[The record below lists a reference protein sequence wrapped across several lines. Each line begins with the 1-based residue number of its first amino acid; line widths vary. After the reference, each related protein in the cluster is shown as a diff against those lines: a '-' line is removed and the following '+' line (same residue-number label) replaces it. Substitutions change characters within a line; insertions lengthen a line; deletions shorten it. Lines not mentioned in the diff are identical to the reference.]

1 MFKIFVGNL
10 NSTTTEEAVRRL
22 FSRHADVEDVALP
35 MDPET
40 GKPRGFAIV
49 MIRDEMRAKGAM
61 IALRGTRLDGRALVI
76 NQAYKKGKA
85 PPKRPRRSA
94 NRLLARGKTPRGGDR
109 PYGGG
114 GGGMGR
120 SGGPGAGG
128 AGGSQGGGPRPGGG
142 YSSRPNRGYGGGRP
156 DRPDRPR
163 RDFDD
168 RGNRGPSAPRGE

>member
-10 NSTTTEEAVRRL
+10 NPTTTEEAVRRL
-22 FSRHADVEDVALP
+22 FSRHAEVEDVALP
-35 MDPET
+35 LDSET

-94 NRLLARGKTPRGGDR
+94 NRLLARGKLPRGGDR

-114 GGGMGR
+114 IGRSTGGGA
-120 SGGPGAGG
+120 PGA
-128 AGGSQGGGPRPGGG
+128 SGGPRPGGG
-142 YSSRPNRGYGGGRP
+142 YSSRPNRGYGGGRS

>member
-10 NSTTTEEAVRRL
+10 NPTTTEEAVRRL
-22 FSRHADVEDVALP
+22 FSRHAEIEDVALP

-94 NRLLARGKTPRGGDR
+94 NRLLARGKLPRGGDR

-114 GGGMGR
+114 AGR
-120 SGGPGAGG
+120 QGAGG
-128 AGGSQGGGPRPGGG
+128 SGSSGGSQGGGPRPGGG
-142 YSSRPNRGYGGGRP
+142 YSSRPNRGYGG
-156 DRPDRPR
+156 RPDRPR

-168 RGNRGPSAPRGE
+168 RGNRGPSSPRDQ